1 MRAAPGR
8 GLVALLVTFLAGPAS
23 SSPVAATP
31 PFASAERVV
40 LANGLVVIL
49 LPEPGSGLVSVGMMY
64 RVGAK
69 NEAAGTTGLAHYA
82 EHMCFRGTRR
92 FPGHEITESVTRR
105 GGRWTGYTWI
115 DQTFYQTT
123 MPKEDLLHALNL
135 EADRMGGALYDA
147 KEFDVERTSV
157 VAELR
162 SYDSAHSL
170 LYDEVLSAAF
180 QVHPYRN
187 NTIGFLT
194 DVEGVSRDTAFRFY
208 ERFYNPRN
216 AVLVVG
222 GDFSREQ
229 ALSAVNERFA
239 SRPPGEEDAF
249 VTTLEPPQAGE
260 RRITVRK
267 PGPHAEVLVAFRAPA
282 LRDQDFAAMVLFDA
296 LLAGGKGLWRLIDYE
311 APPDTPL
318 EKALV
323 ASGVARSVQSAYQ
336 ASLHPYVYT
345 LRANTAGAD
354 ALGGA
359 EAGLFEALAAATT
372 REWTEDDLQRARKQ
386 MRAGLARDLDTLA
399 GRVHQLAFFE
409 VAGGYEHLAE
419 FPTRLE
425 ATGTSDVRRFAQDR
439 LKRDQATIGWFVPTP
454 GVPVFASGQAKRPD
468 PTREP
473 SPPSRPAMTISP
485 AVAPATAPSLAPTA
499 THLANGLTLRI
510 SRRDSTGLVALRGR
524 VDAGPVHEASPGVA
538 AVAARLFGLAAQEA
552 GGPPLVLALDED
564 PARSTNTRFIEFQ
577 ATGLPE
583 DLPALARAVAMA
595 FRADPSR
602 LEDARRDALEGA
614 EAAESDTDALLVARE
629 RAALFP
635 TTSPL
640 VRPPWGTAESLARVS
655 GGDVE
660 AFRRRF
666 VVPSRTELS
675 VAGPVDPLEVSRTF
689 EGAFA
694 AGPWGPPGPGAS
706 KEGATRL
713 PVLAPARGPTA
724 WQVVP
729 VARKDASQN
738 TIHVV
743 VAGDRSRP
751 HDRGATALLLYL
763 LGETYY
769 AGRLGRAL
777 VEPGLV
783 YSVWTTLEEPPGL
796 PGYLLM
802 QTAASKESTP
812 EVLRRIREVLEG
824 AARGGFG
831 AAELEEAKTY
841 LRGKAARRRD
851 GAASAAALA
860 LEPEPPRPA
869 AQDVTLEQLND
880 TARRLFARGAPLAL
894 VGGPGE

>member
-1 MRAAPGR
+1 VRAAPGR
-8 GLVALLVTFLAGPAS
+8 GLIALLGGLLAALAS
-23 SSPVAATP
+23 SSPATATP

-82 EHMCFRGTRR
+82 EHMCFRATRR

-123 MPKEDLLHALNL
+123 MPKEDLLHALDL

-162 SYDSAHSL
+162 SYDSPHSL

-222 GDFSREQ
+222 GDFSRER

-260 RRITVRK
+260 RRLTVRK
-267 PGPHAEVLVAFRAPA
+267 PGSHAEVLVAFRAPA
-282 LRDQDFAAMVLFDA
+282 LRDPDFAAMVLFDA

-409 VAGGYEHLAE
+409 VAGGYEHLAGIA
-419 FPTRLE
+419 TRLE
-425 ATGTSDVRRFAQDR
+425 TTGVSDVRRFAQES

-454 GVPVFASGQAKRPD
+454 GVPAFASGQAKRPD
-468 PTREP
+468 PRLEP
-473 SPPSRPAMTISP
+473 SSPSRPTTFPP
-485 AVAPATAPSLAPTA
+485 AVAPATAPSLAPT
-499 THLANGLTLRI
+499 TKHLANGLTLRI

-552 GGPPLVLALDED
+552 GGPPLVLALDEE
-564 PARSTNTRFIEFQ
+564 PARSTSARFLEFE

-602 LEDARRDALEGA
+602 LEDARRAALEGA
-614 EAAESDTDALLVARE
+614 ESADSDTDALLVARA

-635 TTSPL
+635 ASSPL
-640 VRPPWGTAESLARVS
+640 ARAPWGSAEALGRVS
-655 GGDVE
+655 RSDVE
-660 AFRRRF
+660 AFGRRF
-666 VVPSRTELS
+666 IVPARTELS
-675 VAGPVDPLEVSRTF
+675 VAGPVDGRETSRIFEV
-689 EGAFA
+689 AFA
-694 AGPWGPPGPGAS
+694 AVPSPRSAS
-706 KEGATRL
+706 ASRNDNPRL
-713 PVLAPARGPTA
+713 AALEPARGPAA
-724 WQVVP
+724 WRVVP

-783 YSVWTTLEEPPGL
+783 YSVWTTLEEPSGL
-796 PGYLLM
+796 PGYLLI

-824 AARGGFG
+824 ATRGGFG
-831 AAELEEAKTY
+831 TAELEEAKTY

-851 GAASAAALA
+851 GATSATTLA
-860 LEPEPPRPA
+860 LEAETPRPA

-880 TARRLFARGAPLAL
+880 TARRLFTRGAPLAL